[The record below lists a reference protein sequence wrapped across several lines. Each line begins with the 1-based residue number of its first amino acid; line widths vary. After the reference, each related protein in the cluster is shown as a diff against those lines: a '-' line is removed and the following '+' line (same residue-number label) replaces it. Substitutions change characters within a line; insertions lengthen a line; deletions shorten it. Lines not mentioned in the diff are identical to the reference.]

1 MLTLR
6 EPRSHH
12 SRFALTR
19 VLWASGKKP
28 EIGGGGYG
36 AEALAQPQPEARE
49 EREGQEERLCKPN
62 TSEGPG
68 LRRVTAAPW
77 RRRGGGGGGWNER
90 MGYGR
95 AIKAIAQK
103 WDSSRATPQ
112 PKPIKVGARRRGR
125 HTACSLVL
133 FFFLVFFFEN
143 CGGARCARKISGGGS
158 MGEAN
163 AVWCGWV

>member
-49 EREGQEERLCKPN
+49 ERETRGKALQAKHVRRPRLAE
-62 TSEGPG
+62 SDGSAVEAEGG
-68 LRRVTAAPW
+68 V
-77 RRRGGGGGGWNER
+77 
-90 MGYGR
+90 
-95 AIKAIAQK
+95 
-103 WDSSRATPQ
+103 
-112 PKPIKVGARRRGR
+112 
-125 HTACSLVL
+125 
-133 FFFLVFFFEN
+133 
-143 CGGARCARKISGGGS
+143 
-158 MGEAN
+158 
-163 AVWCGWV
+163 VWCGTSEWDTGAR